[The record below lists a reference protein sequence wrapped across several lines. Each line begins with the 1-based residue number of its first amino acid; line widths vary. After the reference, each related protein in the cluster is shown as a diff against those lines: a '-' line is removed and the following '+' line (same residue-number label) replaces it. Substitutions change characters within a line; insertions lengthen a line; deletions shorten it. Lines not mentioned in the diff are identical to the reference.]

1 MIQTSPA
8 PTSSVAV
15 DRRLL
20 VSYDNYPAAQRAV
33 DTLSD
38 AGYPV
43 QNVAIVGSDLRLE
56 ETVTG
61 RLTNPRAALSGA
73 ISGAV
78 FGLVVGMFLG
88 LFTSTTAS
96 FFALAIW
103 AALWGAVMGAGFGFA
118 GHAFKGGT
126 RDFSSRSMIVAG
138 RYDVLV
144 PSAALQEAVTV
155 LEGGLR
161 PADTVVVAR
170 PPSSGPYATATAPT
184 APQSTPTPPPSD
196 HSPTPSGSAPPT
208 PAPPPPTGPSGD
220 TPLVRGEDDS
230 FRTAHE
236 SSSPA
241 SPVSPAAQGSSPSGT
256 AAAGPSGGPDTASS
270 NRPGTSGEPILPPPA
285 DKAEAMEE
293 ATIALPLSTV
303 RAATTSA
310 DSGPATTPPAD
321 PDAGAA
327 APPPE
332 DRRVHTSSAP
342 ATPAAPGFSAASE
355 GPEAASAA
363 PEPTPDTSPGHAR
376 PGDAPQPRPK
386 P

>member
-20 VSYDNYPAAQRAV
+20 VSYDNYRAAQRAV

-118 GHAFKGGT
+118 GHAFKRGT

-144 PSAALQEAVTV
+144 PSAALQEAITV

-170 PPSSGPYATATAPT
+170 PPSSGPYAAGAPTAPT
-184 APQSTPTPPPSD
+184 APQSAPPSPPADLSPPPVAPKPSSAAPSTPTPPLPTG
-196 HSPTPSGSAPPT
+196 TPSGS
-208 PAPPPPTGPSGD
+208 
-220 TPLVRGEDDS
+220 
-230 FRTAHE
+230 
-236 SSSPA
+236 
-241 SPVSPAAQGSSPSGT
+241 
-256 AAAGPSGGPDTASS
+256 SGGEASAIRVSGPGAASS
-270 NRPGTSGEPILPPPA
+270 DRPATSGEPILPPPT

-303 RAATTSA
+303 RAATTSS
-310 DSGPATTPPAD
+310 DSGPTTTPPAE
-321 PDAGAA
+321 PDA
-327 APPPE
+327 
-332 DRRVHTSSAP
+332 
-342 ATPAAPGFSAASE
+342 PAAPDPGPGREPTPPRPTAPTDSGFSAAE
-355 GPEAASAA
+355 PPDAAAEHPDAAVKHPQAASTA
-363 PEPTPDTSPGHAR
+363 PEPAPTASSDPAR
-376 PGDAPQPRPK
+376 SGEGLNARPK